1 MNTNL
6 IIFAGFVGA
15 DPVMGKA
22 SIPVAKF
29 SIASTFKSK
38 DKEETTWLK
47 VACFQKTAEFAQKY
61 VKKGAR
67 VQVIGKI
74 KNDDYES
81 NGNKIK
87 SANALQPFC
96 LLIFTGIVW
105 LIAIFSYIVWA
116 LADCRFSTFRKR

>member
-6 IIFAGFVGA
+6 IIFAGFVVA

-67 VQVIGKI
+67 VHIIGRI

-87 SANALQPFC
+87 SVEVSVDNLQIIDWPDKQEPAASKPVSVDKIENPF
-96 LLIFTGIVW
+96 
-105 LIAIFSYIVWA
+105 A
-116 LADCRFSTFRKR
+116 

>member
-67 VQVIGKI
+67 VHIIGRI

-87 SANALQPFC
+87 SVEVSVDNLQIIDWPDKQEPAASKPVSVDKIENPF
-96 LLIFTGIVW
+96 
-105 LIAIFSYIVWA
+105 A
-116 LADCRFSTFRKR
+116 

>member
-67 VQVIGKI
+67 VHIIGRI

-87 SANALQPFC
+87 SVEVSVDNLQIIDWPDKQEPAASTPVSVDEIKNPF
-96 LLIFTGIVW
+96 
-105 LIAIFSYIVWA
+105 A
-116 LADCRFSTFRKR
+116 

>member
-15 DPVMGKA
+15 DPVSGKA

-87 SANALQPFC
+87 SVEVSVDNLQIIDWPDKQEPASTPVSVDEIKNPF
-96 LLIFTGIVW
+96 
-105 LIAIFSYIVWA
+105 A
-116 LADCRFSTFRKR
+116 